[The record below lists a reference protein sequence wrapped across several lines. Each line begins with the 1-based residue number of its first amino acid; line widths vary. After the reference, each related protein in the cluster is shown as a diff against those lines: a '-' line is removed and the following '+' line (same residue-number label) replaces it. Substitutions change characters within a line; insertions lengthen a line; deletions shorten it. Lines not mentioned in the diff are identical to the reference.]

1 MNEPVLMD
9 RFRINIIIGG
19 CDEPHF
25 EDKLGEFR
33 IGNDIILRTVKLIS
47 RCKVTQI
54 NQQNS

>member
-1 MNEPVLMD
+1 MD